1 MGAKRSSVLF
11 AALIIV
17 LFSMP
22 LVGAACDFVIG
33 EVPSDVPPELD
44 VDLPPELDVDLS
56 SEPSTGPPPQLDRD
70 LPAEFDII
78 AETWRMLSEQY
89 VDKDALDPEKLS
101 QGAVK
106 GMIEALDDPYS
117 AYRDPEAHELDLS
130 SLTGKYQG
138 IGAYIGVT
146 DGQLLIIAP
155 IAGSPAEKSGI
166 KPGDEILEINGESS
180 SGMSAS
186 EAALRIR
193 GPAGTSVMLLVLHE
207 GEMESVAIV
216 IVRSKIELESVV
228 AEMRGDIAYIR
239 ITQFLVSTG
248 GDLRAALKDVIDEG
262 ASGIV
267 LDLRNNPGGVLDAA
281 VEVASQFLA
290 SGTVVD
296 VVYGEGQR
304 SRLPVRPGGVATHL
318 PLIVLVNNY
327 SASASEIVA
336 GALQDYARAK
346 VAGSQT
352 FGKGSVQAIRNL
364 SDGSAL
370 HLTAAR
376 WYTPSGKL
384 IEGDGVTP
392 DFVLELENEELV
404 DWAVDYLRSQAT
416 VGCLLVEVL

>member
-17 LFSMP
+17 LFCMP

-33 EVPSDVPPELD
+33 EVPSDV
-44 VDLPPELDVDLS
+44 PPELDVDLS

-78 AETWRMLSEQY
+78 AETWRMLSDEY
-89 VDKDALDPEKLS
+89 VDKDRLDPEKLS

-117 AYRDPEAHELDLS
+117 AYRDPEAYELELS

-166 KPGDEILEINGESS
+166 KPGDKILEINGESS

-207 GEMESVAIV
+207 GETEPVAIV

-262 ASGIV
+262 ASGII

-304 SRLPVRPGGVATHL
+304 SKLPVRPGGIATHL

-352 FGKGSVQAIRNL
+352 FGKGSVQLIRNL

-384 IEGDGVTP
+384 IEGAGITP
-392 DFVLELENEELV
+392 DFLFELDDEELI